1 MIFAIP
7 FIKVIDFMPV
17 NIRGRHFLK
26 LIDYTPAEIRYL
38 LDLSHNFKDL
48 KRAGTPHR

>member
-1 MIFAIP
+1 
-7 FIKVIDFMPV
+7 MPV

-38 LDLSHNFKDL
+38 LDLSRDFKISSAPA
-48 KRAGTPHR
+48 RPTGT

>member
-1 MIFAIP
+1 
-7 FIKVIDFMPV
+7 MPV

-38 LDLSHNFKDL
+38 LDLSRDFKNL
-48 KRAGTPHR
+48 KRTGTPHRYLEGKNVVRL

>member
-1 MIFAIP
+1 
-7 FIKVIDFMPV
+7 MPV

-38 LDLSHNFKDL
+38 LDLSRDFKNL
-48 KRAGTPHR
+48 KRTGHAPSVLRGQKCCFAV